1 LTLANPWGLLGL
13 LTLPVILA
21 LHLFRER
28 RRRMVVASLDL
39 WKFLKPE
46 VHGTRPRRIPLT
58 WLLLLDLLIAGLISL
73 ALAQPHLNLILPAHK
88 AKQIVILLDVSTSMN
103 ASDVQPSRLAQAK
116 NEANQLLAGPFFG
129 GSGDVATLITFGS
142 QAHLV
147 SDSRQDSYAT
157 MAEKVAALEAGETG
171 HALEEA
177 LALGLAS
184 LDGKL
189 PAEFHILSDKAFPDP
204 GLGSFIHPL
213 VWHIFGG
220 NASNQAV
227 LGISA
232 AEMADGRIQV
242 FARLA
247 NFSDKAV
254 NRVVSL
260 LADDR
265 LITSTTLQL
274 PAGSAVP
281 QVWLL
286 DRGAASATVL
296 LTGGDA
302 LPEDDTATTGLAVGS
317 KARVTLV
324 ADQPAPLQQ
333 AVDAAQAADLQVV
346 KPADYSPVALA
357 DLTIFRGAL
366 PATWPEGTVLLVE
379 PTSAPQDSPT
389 QAFVV
394 QDKTDIPVDAP
405 VQVKDDALLSGIDF
419 SGVRWGSAWKLAAMP
434 EGFETLVAA
443 SDTQGQTVPLLLS
456 GQTRGTHILLLL
468 ADLNSGNLTRH
479 PAFPL
484 LINNIIESVRRA
496 PLPTTLL
503 TGQTLSLPPAGE
515 YHAIH
520 MTLPGSTQSV
530 DITGTDLW
538 TQTLQP
544 GAYQLALEDLAGRQI
559 TQIVGVNAG
568 DEIESD
574 LAPRDWVL
582 STSTAPSVDT
592 VAAAQPFDLL
602 PWLLGLAGLC
612 LFLEAILAWR

>member
-1 LTLANPWGLLGL
+1 MTFANPLGLLGL
-13 LTLPVILA
+13 LTLPVILV

-28 RRRMVVASLDL
+28 QRRMVVASLDL

-58 WLLLLDLLIAGLISL
+58 WLLVLDLLVAAVISL
-73 ALAQPHLNLILPAHK
+73 ALAQPHLSLVLPGHK
-88 AKQIVILLDVSTSMN
+88 ARHIVLLLDVSTSMR
-103 ASDVQPSRLAQAK
+103 ASDAQPSRLAQAK
-116 NEANQLLAGPFFG
+116 NEANQLLAGLG
-129 GSGDVATLITFGS
+129 GGDMATLITFGS
-142 QAHLV
+142 QARLV
-147 SDSRQDSYAT
+147 SDSRQDSYAA
-157 MAEKVAALEAGETG
+157 MSAKVAALDVGETG

-204 GLGSFIHPL
+204 GLVAFIHPL
-213 VWHIFGG
+213 VWHIFGE
-220 NASNQAV
+220 NAGNQAV

-247 NFSDKAV
+247 NFSSKDV
-254 NRVVSL
+254 TRVVSL
-260 LADDR
+260 LADDH
-265 LITSTTLQL
+265 LVTSTTLL
-274 PAGSAVP
+274 IPAGSAVP

-286 DRGAASATVL
+286 EPGAVSATVL

-302 LPEDDTATTGLAVGS
+302 LPEDDTAVTGLAVGS

-333 AVDAAQAADLQVV
+333 AVAAVQTADLQVV

-366 PATWPEGTVLLVE
+366 PAVWPEGTVLLVE
-379 PTSAPQDSPT
+379 PTGAPDGSAA

-394 QDKTDIPVDAP
+394 QDKADFPANAP
-405 VQVKDDALLSGIDF
+405 VQVKENSLLAGIDF
-419 SGVRWGSAWKLAAMP
+419 SGVRWGSAWKLAALP
-434 EGFETLVAA
+434 QGFETLVAV
-443 SDTQGQTVPLLLS
+443 SDAQGQTIPVLLS
-456 GQTRGTHILLLL
+456 GYSGGTHLLVLL
-468 ADLNSGNLTRH
+468 ADLGSGNFTKH

-484 LINNIIESVRRA
+484 LINNIVESVRRA

-503 TGQTLSLPPAGE
+503 TGQVINLPPAGE

-520 MTLPGSTQSV
+520 LGLPGAAQTV
-530 DITGTDLW
+530 DVTGTELW

-544 GAYQLALEDLAGRQI
+544 GAYSLALEDLAGRQI
-559 TQIVGVNAG
+559 TQVVGVNAG

-574 LAPRDWVL
+574 LAPRDWAL
-582 STSTAPSVDT
+582 STSTAPAIDN
-592 VAAAQPFDLL
+592 VAAAQPVDLL

-612 LFLEAILAWR
+612 LFVEAVLAWR